1 MKELLIEKW
10 FPIHEASIES
20 GRERAGANMLP
31 PLYYLHIWWSRKP
44 QAASRIAAVL
54 SSLPADA
61 YEKDDFK
68 RLLSSMGL
76 RGDPVKAM
84 EAGERKFG
92 YPVFEGQNPNTAA
105 YMGKAVE
112 LWGRK
117 PVGADFMAG
126 GGSIPFEMAR
136 AGYGEVVA
144 GEYSPVAYL
153 ILKAAIEYPAKY
165 GDRLVRDIEAYG
177 KQMLR
182 VLRER
187 VKEYYPAHQTGQ
199 PVNYVWVRFF
209 RCPECGCET
218 PSLISL
224 WLDRV
229 NGYAFYPEVKGDK
242 VELKVVKVE
251 EIEKIKV
258 GNKNESKVRIT
269 EGRLKGTVF
278 DTKGYVQRGV
288 LECPA
293 HRHTVQ
299 ADEVKRQYK
308 EALDTR
314 ERDGYHGSHPA
325 RLSAIVLKG
334 GDYSAPTPEM
344 ILAYEAAEEWLKG
357 NWERIIEQNLLPTE
371 TIPIGE
377 KTGEPTNMGINKWYG
392 LFNARQLI
400 VHAELV
406 RLIRETRLRVAEDE
420 KRKGRTSEEAE
431 EYGKAI
437 ATYLTLAL
445 GKTLNYNSVI
455 TSWHRGR
462 GVLTPVFEMHN
473 FGWTWEYGEGDQLRD
488 GTGYDWCLKN
498 TLKSLKGITKRINS
512 ASKSQVI
519 FGDAAK
525 VDDQAGAYDII
536 LTDPPYYGSI
546 QYGEL
551 SDYFYVWFKRA
562 IGDAYPEAFTTVD
575 TPKSEEAV
583 SNRVR
588 HGGSKLSS
596 AAYDQKMTQIFRN
609 TYRLL
614 NDEGV
619 FALWFAHKAGE
630 AWTTTIHALLEA
642 GFTITSLW
650 GVRTEMEHSLHISGK
665 AALRTNIIMICRKRQ
680 ASGGYIQDALHQLE
694 ANLEPRLDEL
704 ESYGIVGPDFL
715 MAAQAEALKAASSRW
730 PLRDP
735 EGRQAPMEMLSH
747 VMDTATGLAV
757 NYITRKVAPQI
768 VGVDAPTKFYVL
780 SRYLFGDSIPY
791 DDARRLALACTGT
804 TGTGD
809 PVTEIAVDTGLA
821 DLKKEQLDGTSASIL
836 IFSKPWNRTREGR
849 ISTRPDAPVIDWI
862 HQAVSTLE
870 EGGSTNKAAEYIAQA
885 GGAVCDVLSA
895 LYQVLPDQIKEGRAT
910 VKNLEKEHV
919 QTLLLTVCQ
928 EGLHL
933 QARRRLDEEHA
944 QKRLTDY
951 PTAQP
956 DAKRYDP
963 ILDAFIRGQRTHVKV
978 GTPDIDPQ
986 TLYTVLTQ
994 RAAAKNL
1001 TSTIKVTLQGGI
1013 VYLEK
1018 TRP

>member
-1 MKELLIEKW
+1 LKELLIEKW
-10 FPIHEASIES
+10 FPVHEASIES

-54 SSLPADA
+54 SCLPADA
-61 YEKDDFK
+61 YGRDDFK
-68 RLLSSMGL
+68 RLLSAMGL
-76 RGDPVKAM
+76 RGDPIKSV
-84 EAGERKFG
+84 EAGKRSFG
-92 YPVFEGQNPNTAA
+92 YPVFEGQNANPSA

-153 ILKAAIEYPAKY
+153 ILKAAVEYPAKY
-165 GDRLVRDIEAYG
+165 GDRVVRDVESYG

-182 VLRER
+182 VLRES
-187 VKEYYPAHQTGQ
+187 VKKYYPPHPAGQ
-199 PVNYVWVRFF
+199 PSAYIWIRFF

-229 NGYAFYPEVKGDK
+229 KGYAFYPEVKGDK

-258 GNKNESKVRIT
+258 GNKNEAKVRIT
-269 EGRLKGTVF
+269 EGQLKGRVF
-278 DTKGYVQRGV
+278 DTNGYVQRGV

-293 HRHTVQ
+293 HRHTIP
-299 ADEVKRQYK
+299 AEEVKRQYR
-308 EALDTR
+308 EALETR

-325 RLSAIVLKG
+325 RLSAIVFKG
-334 GDYSAPTPEM
+334 GGYAVPTPEM
-344 ILAYEAAEEWLKG
+344 TPAYEAAETWLKG
-357 NWERIIEQNLLPTE
+357 NWESLIEENLLPRE
-371 TIPIGE
+371 NIPVGE
-377 KTGEPTNMGINKWYG
+377 KTGEPTNMGINKWYS

-406 RLIRETRLRVAEDE
+406 RFIRETRLRVAENE

-437 ATYLTLAL
+437 ATYLTLVL
-445 GKTLNYNSVI
+445 GKTLDYNSII
-455 TSWHRGR
+455 TGWDRSQGSINN
-462 GVLTPVFEMHN
+462 TFKQHN
-473 FGWTWEYGEGDQLRD
+473 FGWTWEYGEFDPMIEDLSIA
-488 GTGYDWCLKN
+488 WSLKN
-498 TLKSLKGITKRINS
+498 VLKSLKGILKRTNT
-512 ASKSQVI
+512 ASKTQVI

-525 VDDQAGAYDII
+525 IDGQAGTYDVI

-551 SDYFYVWFKRA
+551 SDYFYVWFKRT

-588 HGGSKLSS
+588 HGGTKLSS
-596 AAYDQKMTQIFRN
+596 AAYEQKMTQIFRN

-735 EGRQAPMEMLSH
+735 EGKQTPMEMLSH
-747 VMDTATGLAV
+747 VMDIATGLAV
-757 NYITRKVAPQI
+757 NHITRKVAPQI

-836 IFSKPWNRTREGR
+836 VFSKPWDRTREDR
-849 ISTRPDAPVIDWI
+849 VSTRPDAPVIDWI

-885 GGAVCDVLSA
+885 GGTVCEVLSA

-910 VKNLEKEHV
+910 TKNLEKEHI

-963 ILDAFIRGQRTHVKV
+963 ILDAFIRSQHTHVKV

-986 TLYTVLTQ
+986 TLYTALTQ
-994 RAAAKNL
+994 RTAARNL
-1001 TSTIKVTLQGGI
+1001 KTTVKVTLIGST

-1018 TRP
+1018 R